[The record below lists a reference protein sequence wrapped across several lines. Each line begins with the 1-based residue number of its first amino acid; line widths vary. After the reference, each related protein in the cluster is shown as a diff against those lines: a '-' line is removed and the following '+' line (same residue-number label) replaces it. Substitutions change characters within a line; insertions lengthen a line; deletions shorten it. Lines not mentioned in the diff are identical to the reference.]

1 MKKYFVPRRLGDFDT
16 WLENLSEQIENY
28 GPTLGLDPAMIT
40 DLQNRIAQIRQ
51 FYADWITADSNAE
64 AANQAFQDDKLDGMT
79 EMILPAI
86 NHIKTLGAY
95 TNTIGQA
102 MKVIG
107 NEADTDLSDK
117 KPKIS
122 VKLAGGMP
130 ECGFVK
136 SHSDGVRFYRK
147 RGSETNFSFL
157 AVDTRSPY
165 VDNEPNEIPGTPEK
179 REYYAFY
186 MVDDQQVG
194 LQSDVVEIV
203 VG

>member
-16 WLENLSEQIENY
+16 WLENLSEQIENH

-51 FYADWITADSNAE
+51 FYADWIIANSNAE
-64 AANQAFQDDKLDGMT
+64 AANQAFQDDKLDGMA

-86 NHIKTLGAY
+86 KHIKTLAAY

-107 NEADTDLSDK
+107 DETDTDLSDK

-122 VKLAGGMP
+122 VKLAGGKP

-136 SHSDGVRFYRK
+136 SHSEGVRFYR
-147 RGSETNFSFL
+147 RRASETDFSFL

-165 VDNEPNEIPGTPEK
+165 VDNEPNEVAGTPEK
-179 REYYAFY
+179 REYYAFF
-186 MVDDQQVG
+186 MVNDVQVG